1 MKSAMS
7 KAKRP
12 VTRQEEILELPSQR
26 ANLLNEANLEV
37 KANDQQPNRKW
48 AKDMRVH
55 RKRNADDR
63 HMKDV

>member
-7 KAKRP
+7 KAKRQM
-12 VTRQEEILELPSQR
+12 TRQEEIFELLSH
-26 ANLLNEANLEV
+26 LLNETTLEV
-37 KANDQQPNRKW
+37 KANAQQPSRKW
-48 AKDMRVH
+48 ANDMKVH